1 MWLSTIFHTHLE
13 KYFYTWKNL
22 RHYRAL
28 RFIKNTS
35 KKEAN
40 GDIANDD
47 LSLVAAYQKS
57 GDLEVL
63 GELYNKYMH
72 LVFGV
77 CFNYFKDEEQS
88 KDAVMQ
94 IFEELVTK
102 LRIHQ
107 VQNFKSWL
115 HVLTRNH
122 CLMALR
128 KSSKNPTVALD
139 DNFMENDELVHL
151 DIDNT
156 KETQL
161 TIMEKCMETLSEE
174 QRKSVDLFY
183 LQEKCYKEVAEI
195 TGYDMLKVKS
205 YIQNGK
211 RNLKICIEK
220 NSGQ

>member
-1 MWLSTIFHTHLE
+1 M
-13 KYFYTWKNL
+13 K
-22 RHYRAL
+22 
-28 RFIKNTS
+28 FIKNNS
-35 KKEAN
+35 RIQEQDDAAL
-40 GDIANDD
+40 IARFK
-47 LSLVAAYQKS
+47 SS

-63 GELYNKYMH
+63 GALYNKYMH

-77 CFNYFKDEEQS
+77 CLNYLKDEEQS

-94 IFEELVTK
+94 IFEELVVK
-102 LRIHQ
+102 LRIHE

-128 KSSKNPTVALD
+128 KSSKNNVVGIDETFV
-139 DNFMENDELVHL
+139 ENTEFVHL
-151 DIDNT
+151 DVDDT
-156 KETQL
+156 KEQKL
-161 TIMEKCMETLSEE
+161 TVMEKCMETLPEE

-183 LQEKCYKEVAEI
+183 LQEKCYKEVADI
-195 TGYDMLKVKS
+195 TGYDLVKVKS

-220 NSGQ
+220 NSVE

>member
-1 MWLSTIFHTHLE
+1 M
-13 KYFYTWKNL
+13 K
-22 RHYRAL
+22 
-28 RFIKNTS
+28 FIKNTT
-35 KKEAN
+35 KINEQ
-40 GDIANDD
+40 NDS
-47 LSLVAAYQKS
+47 SLIVAYKQS

-63 GELYNKYMH
+63 GTLYNKYMH

-77 CFNYFKDEEQS
+77 CFNYFKEEELS

-102 LRIHQ
+102 LKIHE

-128 KSSKNPTVALD
+128 KSAKNPTVTLE
-139 DNFMENDELVHL
+139 DNFVENGSFVHL
-151 DIDNT
+151 DIEDT

-161 TIMEKCMETLSEE
+161 TVMEKCMETLSEE
-174 QRKSVDLFY
+174 QRTSVDLFY
-183 LQEKCYKEVAEI
+183 LQEKCYKEVADI
-195 TGYDMLKVKS
+195 TGYEMLKVKS

-220 NSGQ
+220 NSEP

>member
-1 MWLSTIFHTHLE
+1 M
-13 KYFYTWKNL
+13 K
-22 RHYRAL
+22 
-28 RFIKNTS
+28 FIKNTAKINEQDDS
-35 KKEAN
+35 SLIVAYKKT
-40 GDIANDD
+40 
-47 LSLVAAYQKS
+47 

-63 GELYNKYMH
+63 GTLYNKYMH
-72 LVFGV
+72 LVYGV
-77 CFNYFKDEEQS
+77 CFNYFKDEELS

-94 IFEELVTK
+94 IFEELVVK
-102 LRIHQ
+102 LKMHE

-128 KSSKNPTVALD
+128 KSAKNLTVTLE
-139 DNFMENDELVHL
+139 DNFVENGDFVHL
-151 DIDNT
+151 DMDDA

-161 TIMEKCMETLSEE
+161 TVMEKCMETLSEE
-174 QRKSVDLFY
+174 QRRSVDLFY
-183 LQEKCYKEVAEI
+183 LQEKCYKEVADI

-220 NSGQ
+220 NSEL

>member
-1 MWLSTIFHTHLE
+1 M
-13 KYFYTWKNL
+13 K
-22 RHYRAL
+22 
-28 RFIKNTS
+28 FIKNTS
-35 KKEAN
+35 RN
-40 GDIANDD
+40 GEQDDI
-47 LSLVAAYQKS
+47 SLVAAYQKS

-72 LVFGV
+72 LVYGV
-77 CFNYFKDEEQS
+77 CFGYFKDEEQS

-94 IFEELVTK
+94 IFEELVKK
-102 LRIHQ
+102 LRVHQ

-128 KSSKNPTVALD
+128 KSSKNPMVTME
-139 DNFMENDELVHL
+139 DNFVENNDVVHL
-151 DIDNT
+151 DIDDT

-183 LQEKCYKEVAEI
+183 LQEKCYKEVADI
-195 TGYDMLKVKS
+195 TGYDILKVKS

>member
-1 MWLSTIFHTHLE
+1 M
-13 KYFYTWKNL
+13 K
-22 RHYRAL
+22 
-28 RFIKNTS
+28 FIKNTS
-35 KKEAN
+35 RNREQ
-40 GDIANDD
+40 DD

-72 LVFGV
+72 LVYGV
-77 CFNYFKDEEQS
+77 CFGYFKDEEQS

-94 IFEELVTK
+94 IFEELVKK
-102 LRIHQ
+102 LRVHQ

-128 KSSKNPTVALD
+128 KSSKNPMVTME
-139 DNFMENDELVHL
+139 DNFVENNDVVHL
-151 DIDNT
+151 DIDDT

-183 LQEKCYKEVAEI
+183 LQEKCYKEVADI
-195 TGYDMLKVKS
+195 TGYDILKVKS

>member
-1 MWLSTIFHTHLE
+1 M
-13 KYFYTWKNL
+13 K
-22 RHYRAL
+22 
-28 RFIKNTS
+28 FIKNTS
-35 KKEAN
+35 KINEQ
-40 GDIANDD
+40 DD
-47 LSLVAAYQKS
+47 LSLIAAYQKS

-63 GELYNKYMH
+63 GTLYNKYMH

-94 IFEELVTK
+94 IFEELVVK
-102 LRIHQ
+102 LKVHQ

-115 HVLTRNH
+115 HVLSRNH

-128 KSSKNPTVALD
+128 KSAKNPTVAME
-139 DNFMENDELVHL
+139 DNFVENGDFVHL
-151 DIDNT
+151 DIDDT
-156 KETQL
+156 RETRL
-161 TIMEKCMETLSEE
+161 TIMEKCMETLTEE
-174 QRKSVDLFY
+174 QRRSVDLFY
-183 LQEKCYKEVAEI
+183 LQEKCYKEVADI

-220 NSGQ
+220 NSEL